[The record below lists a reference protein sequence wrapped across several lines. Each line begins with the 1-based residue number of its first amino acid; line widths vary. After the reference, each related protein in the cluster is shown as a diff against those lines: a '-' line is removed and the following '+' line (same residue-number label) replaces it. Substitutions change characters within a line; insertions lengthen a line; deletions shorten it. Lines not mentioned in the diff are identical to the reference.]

1 MLLHAAFWCSLLVLF
16 FTYFGYP
23 LLLILLAPF
32 WRRSPA
38 AATAA
43 IEPAVSI
50 IVPVRDESSHAESKL
65 RNCAQIDYPP
75 EKTEI
80 LVIDDGSADDTLE
93 RVEAARQEVGK
104 NGRRLRVISL
114 GNRLGKAAAVNRG
127 AREAGGEIL
136 VFSDA
141 DTLVSSA
148 SVRSLVAPFA
158 DPSVGCV
165 AGRYVPGGARGR
177 NAGGLGLYW
186 RYENFLRLKESQMG
200 GLLGASGALYAVR
213 KRLYVPL
220 DANLINDDFVVPMN
234 VTAQGY
240 RSVYEPSAEAIEDAS
255 QTELEF
261 SRRVRIM
268 AGNCQH
274 LWMFRHLALRPSQ
287 WRTAFL
293 LFCHKFLRVISPFWM
308 AGLAASNAALLA
320 AESSPEWLR
329 FLYRGAFGLQV
340 LFYTLALA
348 GCLTRKRKSPAS
360 RLVALPYYFAMI
372 HVAALWGICRF
383 FFRRAQV
390 PWSAQPVHR

>member
-1 MLLHAAFWCSLLVLF
+1 M
-16 FTYFGYP
+16 
-23 LLLILLAPF
+23 LLAPL
-32 WRRSPA
+32 RRKGPVCGP
-38 AATAA
+38 AA

-50 IVPVRDESSHAESKL
+50 IIPVRDESSHAEAKL

-75 EKTEI
+75 EKIEI

-93 RVEAARQEVGK
+93 RVEAARQEVEK
-104 NGRRLRVISL
+104 NGRRLRAISL
-114 GNRLGKAAAVNRG
+114 GNRLGKATAVNRG
-127 AREAGGEIL
+127 AGEAGGEIL

-141 DTLVSSA
+141 DTRVSPA
-148 SVRSLVAPFA
+148 SMRSLMAPFA

-177 NAGGLGLYW
+177 NARGLGLYW
-186 RYENFLRLKESQMG
+186 RYENYLRLKESHMG
-200 GLLGASGALYAVR
+200 GLLGASGGLYAVR
-213 KRLYVPL
+213 KRLYLPL
-220 DANLINDDFVVPMN
+220 DADLINDDFVVPMN

-240 RSVYEPSAEAIEDAS
+240 RSVYEPGAQAIEDAS
-255 QTELEF
+255 QTDLEF

-274 LWMFRHLALRPSQ
+274 LWLFRRLALRPRL

-293 LFCHKFLRVISPFWM
+293 LFCHKFLRVISPFWL

-320 AESSPEWLR
+320 AEPSPEWLR

-340 LFYTLALA
+340 LFYALALA
-348 GCLTRKRKSPAS
+348 GCLTRKQKGHTSK
-360 RLVALPYYFAMI
+360 LVALPYYFAMI
-372 HVAALWGICRF
+372 NVAALWGICRF
-383 FFRRAQV
+383 FFRRAQA